1 MWQLFE
7 PVHDVTY
14 FCAEPRSAGNA
25 LGFRGFWMAYFAF
38 RSAPLGPCEP
48 AVVAATFYGFHE
60 SRVRRALPAAWS
72 FATAADAIAARQ
84 ASAASALNRIR
95 QEAGIADEEIAPVAQ
110 DLWDISQRC
119 SDYGRPLG
127 AANRALGRPA
137 DPVERLW
144 QAATTLREHRGDGHI
159 AVLVARVI
167 SPVEAH
173 LLKSRSGESD
183 EPSLQSGRGWPEQEW
198 TAAEECLTRA
208 GLLHEGRL
216 TDRGRREHDEVERA
230 TDACALQPWVGLPEA
245 RLDRLRERLEPLTQ
259 AVHESGELPALNPVG
274 LGTGPEADAWT
285 HRPVVPS
292 RRGAKRSLLA
302 RCRHSWPLGGA
313 LTPYTGVRAWVC
325 AHELMIRPRAPV
337 MWLGWIVAAAARSGQ
352 TGA

>member
-14 FCAEPRSAGNA
+14 FCAEPRLAGNA

-38 RSAPLGPCEP
+38 RSAPLGPCDP

-72 FATAADAIAARQ
+72 FATATDAIAARQ

-95 QEAGIADEEIAPVAQ
+95 QQADIADEEVAPIAE
-110 DLWDISQRC
+110 DLWEVSQRC

-137 DPVERLW
+137 DPVARLW

-159 AVLVARVI
+159 AVLVARGI

-183 EPSLQSGRGWPEQEW
+183 EPNLQSGRGWSEQEW

-245 RLDRLRERLEPLTQ
+245 RLDRLRKRLERSPKQCST
-259 AVHESGELPALNPVG
+259 AESS
-274 LGTGPEADAWT
+274 
-285 HRPVVPS
+285 RPS
-292 RRGAKRSLLA
+292 TR
-302 RCRHSWPLGGA
+302 
-313 LTPYTGVRAWVC
+313 
-325 AHELMIRPRAPV
+325 
-337 MWLGWIVAAAARSGQ
+337 
-352 TGA
+352 